1 MARQLSQV
9 QGMRPSASGMRFPN
23 VRAARHVARA
33 DLTMVG
39 SSDDTSRLAWTF
51 DLCHGLPLFVPFL
64 VLWIF
69 TVLTPFIPNASLFW
83 ALQYPMSDFFPKPY
97 TSHLYPR
104 NPTYTTPT
112 YFTVHTT
119 GRHASILFSI
129 HTLSYCI
136 NVSSLDHS
144 PSRFVFHSLFPVR
157 SVRFALILLF
167 LALGCVSLSSPLL
180 LFVDIFDLCSPFLP
194 PSFFPSSPL
203 LRGMAII

>member
-23 VRAARHVARA
+23 ARAARRVARA
-33 DLTMVG
+33 DLTTVG
-39 SSDDTSRLAWTF
+39 SSDDTSRLGWTF
-51 DLCHGLPLFVPFL
+51 DFCHGLSLLVPFL

-83 ALQYPMSDFFPKPY
+83 ALQYPMSDFPKPY
-97 TSHLYPR
+97 TYHLYPR
-104 NPTYTTPT
+104 NPTLHDTPT
-112 YFTVHTT
+112 YFTVHT
-119 GRHASILFSI
+119 RHASILFSN

-167 LALGCVSLSSPLL
+167 LALGCVSFLL

-194 PSFFPSSPL
+194 LSFFSPPHHCFA
-203 LRGMAII
+203 G

>member
-23 VRAARHVARA
+23 ARAASRVARA
-33 DLTMVG
+33 DLTTVG

-51 DLCHGLPLFVPFL
+51 GLCHGLSLFVPFL

-104 NPTYTTPT
+104 NPTYTTHPHILQYT
-112 YFTVHTT
+112 PGTRRYSL
-119 GRHASILFSI
+119 ASTL
-129 HTLSYCI
+129 LSYCI

-157 SVRFALILLF
+157 SVRFALIL
-167 LALGCVSLSSPLL
+167 
-180 LFVDIFDLCSPFLP
+180 
-194 PSFFPSSPL
+194 
-203 LRGMAII
+203 